1 MSSELEEHQMFVG
14 GEKPG
19 FFDKFGVSTRSI
31 GRNPVSEIIVIQ
43 FFGNIWDGNYR
54 WLINP
59 LLRNLVIQEYIE
71 NTKMCI
77 QFFGWVGAGLLIF
90 GMVIIDGWLTR
101 PYGIW

>member
-1 MSSELEEHQMFVG
+1 MVDQPAPTE
-14 GEKPG
+14 
-19 FFDKFGVSTRSI
+19 
-31 GRNPVSEIIVIQ
+31 
-43 FFGNIWDGNYR
+43 FGNTI
-54 WLINP
+54 
-59 LLRNLVIQEYIE
+59 RNLVIQEYIE